1 MNHETNPL
9 YSGMA
14 NITQTDN
21 GHFAYKTTYNNCL
34 DFFYKAPTMDPSE
47 VIQAFKKAYE
57 ECSETAIKL
66 AFWIRDPRGGAGR
79 RLNGRIVMSWLSQEL
94 NATTETCK
102 NASQFGRFDDL
113 LQITDMNET
122 VIRWWIEQAKEN
134 PLAAKWLPRESSK
147 TNSHFA
153 KKIAK
158 TMGWSMKQYR
168 KFCTTHTKVVETTM
182 CNRKWNEINYSH
194 VPSQAYKKYSAA
206 FQRNDEQRFD
216 EFLTKVQEGQATVNT
231 GAIYPHEILAKTI
244 PANLWS
250 HTTEKV
256 FKEEEAQW
264 KSQPKVDLSNG
275 SAIVVADTSAS
286 MLRGVSVPP
295 INVAMSLAL
304 WFSERLPAPWQ
315 NAFITFSEKAK
326 FVRID
331 PEKSIAYNLKHN
343 VESIVENTNLYSV
356 FNLILNTAQNLHLK
370 QSDLPT
376 HIICVSDME
385 FDEGVKDTDSLSII
399 KEMYS
404 QKGYKAPQV
413 VYWNVN
419 DSSNIPVTIN
429 QDGCALLSGYNPKM
443 MKDILNLEEMSP
455 LKTMRRVI
463 SNYPSNW

>member
-1 MNHETNPL
+1 M
-9 YSGMA
+9 
-14 NITQTDN
+14 
-21 GHFAYKTTYNNCL
+21 
-34 DFFYKAPTMDPSE
+34 
-47 VIQAFKKAYE
+47 
-57 ECSETAIKL
+57 
-66 AFWIRDPRGGAGR
+66 
-79 RLNGRIVMSWLSQEL
+79 
-94 NATTETCK
+94 
-102 NASQFGRFDDL
+102 
-113 LQITDMNET
+113 
-122 VIRWWIEQAKEN
+122 
-134 PLAAKWLPRESSK
+134 
-147 TNSHFA
+147 
-153 KKIAK
+153 
-158 TMGWSMKQYR
+158 
-168 KFCTTHTKVVETTM
+168 
-182 CNRKWNEINYSH
+182 
-194 VPSQAYKKYSAA
+194 
-206 FQRNDEQRFD
+206 
-216 EFLTKVQEGQATVNT
+216 
-231 GAIYPHEILAKTI
+231 
-244 PANLWS
+244 WS